1 MKKRFFK
8 KIIAQ
13 TPEDLRLIAAL
24 CSDSLT
30 VSNKIKYLNLP
41 KGTSSLFCLFDLFL
55 QKLGFYNKYVHI
67 LGELGQNIE
76 CSSEKYR
83 QEFKDHIWN
92 DIVDSIDEELKEAEK
107 IYNS

>member
-1 MKKRFFK
+1 MIGLM
-8 KIIAQ
+8 KIIQNSYSKAKNLK
-13 TPEDLRLIAAL
+13 PI
-24 CSDSLT
+24 
-30 VSNKIKYLNLP
+30 NKINYLNLP

-55 QKLGFYNKYVHI
+55 QKIGFYNKYVHI

-83 QEFKDHIWN
+83 LEFKDHIWN

-107 IYNS
+107 IL